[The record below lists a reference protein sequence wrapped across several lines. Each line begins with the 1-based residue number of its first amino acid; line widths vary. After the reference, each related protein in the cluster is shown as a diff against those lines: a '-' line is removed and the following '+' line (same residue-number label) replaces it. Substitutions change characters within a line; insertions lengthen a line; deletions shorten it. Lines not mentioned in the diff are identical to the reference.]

1 MGGIVASAN
10 NAAVAGT
17 VRPATNDP
25 GILEEK
31 TEITTAP
38 AIPDK
43 SEDTSAATIG
53 FCNKTK
59 LLEIHNKED
68 NKFKC
73 YRDKIIFQYILKLY

>member
-25 GILEEK
+25 GMLEEK

-59 LLEIHNKED
+59 LSCDHYVPPY
-68 NKFKC
+68 KFRKTTDPFNGLVVLS
-73 YRDKIIFQYILKLY
+73 Y